1 MESCPEESL
10 RLTVA
15 EEVEART
22 NKLCDM
28 SIIVV
33 GGGFAG
39 IATAKAMRCRGA
51 NVTVLERQEN
61 IGGVWAFNEYPGI
74 ALQATTCSYS
84 FLPFL
89 IPAPFSQAPKE
100 LYEFPDM
107 PFDHKAA
114 RHPDRKEADD
124 RHPVALQCPRT

>member
-1 MESCPEESL
+1 
-10 RLTVA
+10 
-15 EEVEART
+15 
-22 NKLCDM
+22 M

-84 FLPFL
+84 FF
-89 IPAPFSQAPKE
+89 A
-100 LYEFPDM
+100 FPDSSAVLTG
-107 PFDHKAA
+107 PERA
-114 RHPDRKEADD
+114 
-124 RHPVALQCPRT
+124 V